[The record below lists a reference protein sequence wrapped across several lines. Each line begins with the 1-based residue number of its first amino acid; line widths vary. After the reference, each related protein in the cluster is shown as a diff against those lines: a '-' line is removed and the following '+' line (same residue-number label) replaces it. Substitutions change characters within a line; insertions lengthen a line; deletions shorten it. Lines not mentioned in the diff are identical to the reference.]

1 MRPARLASAIAIAV
15 TAAAGTARASLSYT
29 GVNLAGAEFGS
40 QMPGTVGVDYI
51 YPTQAEVDYFR
62 GKGANT
68 FRLPFRWERL
78 VPDLGSGALD
88 TAQLGLLKEFVDQ
101 TTAKDAFVILDVHNY
116 AQYITSGG
124 TTHSLGSDQLTIAQ
138 FASLWSKLA
147 AVFADNNRV
156 LFGLMNEPKGLP
168 VITTEKW
175 FEAAQS
181 AIDAIRATGSRN
193 KILVCGNY
201 YSGAWSWVSGAGMGT
216 ANASVLATKGLID
229 PRKNLVFEVHQ
240 YLDADYS
247 GTSPVIAHDPVE
259 TLKAF
264 TAWLRNT
271 GNKGFLGEF
280 AVAEGT
286 VQREAVTAMLDYLR
300 KNSDVWEGWTW
311 WAAGPWWGDYMFSL
325 EPLEGGADAPQMA
338 YIAPFF
344 ATDQPPAPSLLP
356 KGKTTLSTPRARIT
370 LRGTATN
377 ASVVRFK
384 SGRSPFRKAKGTP
397 ARWKIPL
404 RLAPGRTVVKVR
416 ATGNGGN
423 SKTLRFVIHRS
434 KNSGAATQR

>member
-1 MRPARLASAIAIAV
+1 MRAGLLAFSI
-15 TAAAGTARASLSYT
+15 AAALTVAGIARAAISYT
-29 GVNLAGAEFGS
+29 GVNLAGAEFGA
-40 QMPGTVGVDYI
+40 QMPGTIGVQYI
-51 YPTQAEVDYFR
+51 YPPQEEVDYFR
-62 GKGANT
+62 GKGANV

-78 VPDLGSGALD
+78 VPDLASGALD
-88 TAQLGLLKEFVDQ
+88 SEQLGYIREFVDE
-101 TTAKDAFVILDVHNY
+101 TTAKGAFVILDVHNY
-116 AQYITSGG
+116 AQYITTDG

-156 LFGLMNEPKGLP
+156 FLGLMNEPKGVP

-181 AIDAIRATGSRN
+181 AIDAIRATGARN

-216 ANASVLATKGLID
+216 PNATALAAKKLVD

-247 GTSPVIAHDPVE
+247 GTSPTIAHDPVK
-259 TLKAF
+259 TLKTF
-264 TAWLRNT
+264 TTWLRNT

-286 VQREAVTAMLDYLR
+286 IQREAVTAMLDYLR

-325 EPLEGGADAPQMA
+325 EPREDGSDAPQMA
-338 YIAPFF
+338 YISPFF
-344 ATDQPPAPSLLP
+344 AGNRPPAPTLQP
-356 KGKTTLSTPRARIT
+356 RGKTRISTRRARIT
-370 LRGTATN
+370 LRGTATD
-377 ASVVRFK
+377 ASNVRFK
-384 SGRSPFRKAKGTP
+384 VRRAPFRRTTGPVTKW
-397 ARWKIPL
+397 RIPL
-404 RLAPGRTVVKVR
+404 RLEFGRNVVKVR
-416 ATGNGGN
+416 ATGPGGA
-423 SKTLRFVIHRS
+423 SEPLRFLIRRLKS
-434 KNSGAATQR
+434 RQ